1 MMFYQ
6 KYSLP
11 ESPTSETHRLLCQDK
26 TLATSYF
33 FQRDP
38 ICGQIKYFCKES
50 LIICLDPINIY
61 SVFKTFKVSLFTMP
75 CCSSIRD
82 AASCGSRFS
91 IISMHSYG
99 SLHAYQKLTKA
110 AQVQGNSISVLEML
124 SRRGWMDRWT
134 NNWRILTRKQ
144 TLNTI

>member
-50 LIICLDPINIY
+50 LVICLDPIKIY

-82 AASCGSRFS
+82 AASSGNRFS
-91 IISMHSYG
+91 IISMYSYG

-110 AQVQGNSISVLEML
+110 AQVSSPRKLHIGFRDAFSE
-124 SRRGWMDRWT
+124 RMDG
-134 NNWRILTRKQ
+134 Q
-144 TLNTI
+144 MDE